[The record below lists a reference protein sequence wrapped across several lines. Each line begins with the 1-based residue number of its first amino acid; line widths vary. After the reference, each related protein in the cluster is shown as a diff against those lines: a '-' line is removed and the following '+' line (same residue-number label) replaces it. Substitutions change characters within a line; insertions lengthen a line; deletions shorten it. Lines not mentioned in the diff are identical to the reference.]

1 MKTKL
6 LEIKTLVCED
16 GKFCDATMNLFII
29 LAFGS
34 IVIQSIYAIT

>member
-16 GKFCDATMNLFII
+16 GKFCDATMNTLLII
-29 LAFGS
+29 AFGAVLWNS
-34 IVIQSIYAIT
+34 IISLT